1 MTLTLSLAVTR
12 PRVTKIKLSNPFKI
26 CIFRV
31 ARNRACRNHFQASV
45 LAQNRRYFFHA
56 SMA

>member
-26 CIFRV
+26 CILRV
-31 ARNRACRNHFQASV
+31 ARKRACASV